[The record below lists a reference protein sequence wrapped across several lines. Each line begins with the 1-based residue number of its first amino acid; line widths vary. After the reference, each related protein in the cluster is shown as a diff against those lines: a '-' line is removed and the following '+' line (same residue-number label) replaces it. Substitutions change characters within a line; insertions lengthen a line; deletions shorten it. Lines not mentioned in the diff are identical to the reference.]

1 MNKEKLILDV
11 ASSIEAFEECSDE
24 MKDDDDVVLAAIIDL

>member
-1 MNKEKLILDV
+1 MNKEKLILYV

-24 MKDDDDVVLAAIIDL
+24 MKDDDVVLAAIIDL